1 MSDLYERAKEKLL
14 VAENTSDI
22 TAGEGTEDE
31 MKRCEK
37 EKKSRY
43 MRAKKHNSSSECEF
57 DSDNSQDQTKLKS
70 FPKIPVQIYDI
81 NSKQNV
87 IANQKRVSSSLSIE
101 QSILNKPCQISR
113 CQTNPVIRTKASH
126 KEATISS
133 CTGQK
138 YYDKSSDENDNWQDS
153 NTQKHTN
160 KSTESKNVIT
170 AENGL

>member
-1 MSDLYERAKEKLL
+1 
-14 VAENTSDI
+14 
-22 TAGEGTEDE
+22 

-57 DSDNSQDQTKLKS
+57 DSDKSQDQTKLKS
-70 FPKIPVQIYDI
+70 FPKTPVQIYDI

-87 IANQKRVSSSLSIE
+87 IANQKRVSSSLSNIE
-101 QSILNKPCQISR
+101 QSKSHKPCQISR
-113 CQTNPVIRTKASH
+113 CQTNLVRTEASY

-133 CTGQK
+133 CTRQK

-160 KSTESKNVIT
+160 KSTVSKNVIT